1 MYGAWSC
8 GTDFNLL
15 NLLWFSLLFSYSG
28 LLSAQCTL
36 VWAQKMPN
44 VLKKWFWWWISFLIY
59 MRRQQRI
66 TVQHVCPQHVA
77 PVHVMFKSDQLLK
90 NTDRQIYPVHE
101 WHATSIWTAHVYNV
115 YQWQNKC
122 CVSFEMAEV
131 IFFIIITFV
140 FCFYWAKTNWIHW
153 TCCAYCALYNLYRA
167 KWFQGDLHIFTI
179 HTDHSDV
186 AMISLWPKLSK

>member
-44 VLKKWFWWWISFLIY
+44 VFKKWFWWWISFLIY
-59 MRRQQRI
+59 MGRQQRI

-101 WHATSIWTAHVYNV
+101 WHATSISTAHVYNV

-131 IFFIIITFV
+131 ISFYYYYFCSFV
-140 FCFYWAKTNWIHW
+140 FTG
-153 TCCAYCALYNLYRA
+153 L
-167 KWFQGDLHIFTI
+167 
-179 HTDHSDV
+179 
-186 AMISLWPKLSK
+186 KLIGYIGPAVLIAHYIIYIEQNNFKEIYTYLQSIQIIVM

>member
-1 MYGAWSC
+1 MNGEVCMLQSEMYGAWSC

-101 WHATSIWTAHVYNV
+101 WHATSISTAHVYNV

-131 IFFIIITFV
+131 IFFIIIIFV
-140 FCFYWAKTNWIHW
+140 FTGLKLIGYIG
-153 TCCAYCALYNLYRA
+153 RA
-167 KWFQGDLHIFTI
+167 VLIAHYIIYIEQNDFKEIYTYLQSIQI
-179 HTDHSDV
+179 IV
-186 AMISLWPKLSK
+186 M